1 MFMSDPKKFPSQ
13 RELVAVLSVL
23 LIFLPGAV
31 ISRTIQT
38 PSKWGV
44 IKKGIGVGDIL
55 IGESTAADVEA
66 RHGTKY
72 ELKNKSDYSYRMEYA
87 DPEGAFYYCFKDPKK
102 KIFLV
107 EVHDGVTGEGIVI
120 GKSTMRDV
128 VAVYGEKAGGSDSI
142 FEYPG
147 IQFYFE
153 TGNEKDS
160 KDVVMNRKVI
170 EVDVVAPDKSSNF
183 CDE

>member
-1 MFMSDPKKFPSQ
+1 MFKRDFKKLLLK

-23 LIFLPGAV
+23 LILLQGAA
-31 ISRTIQT
+31 ISRTSQT
-38 PSKWGV
+38 PSKWGA

-66 RHGTKY
+66 RHGAKY
-72 ELKNKSDYSYRMEYA
+72 ELKNKNDYSYRMEYA
-87 DPEGAFYYCFKDPKK
+87 NPEGAFYYCFQDRKK
-102 KIFLV
+102 RIFLV
-107 EVHDGVTGEGIVI
+107 EVHDGVTSEGIVI
-120 GKSTMRDV
+120 GKSTMKDV
-128 VAVYGEKAGGSDSI
+128 VAIYGEKVGGNDGI

-153 TGNEKDS
+153 PGNEKEA
-160 KDVVMNRKVI
+160 KDDAMKRKVI